1 MYCPSKRMMPRKS
14 KPVIATALND
24 LHRNGMKGVAL
35 LIDPEKCGDAEALEH
50 LVRLAAG
57 HKVDFIFLGGSL
69 IDDHNVDAIVQ
80 KIKGL
85 AKKIPLVLFPGNV
98 IQVTDKADG
107 ILFLSLISGR
117 NPELLIGQQVT
128 AAPLL
133 EKSSLEVLPTGY
145 MLVND
150 GQITSASYI
159 SQTIPLPNDKPAL
172 AVATALAG
180 QFLGMQYFFLDA
192 GSGAK
197 VPVSKAV
204 IRALSKKVDRPLIVG
219 GGIDSVEKARDAWEA
234 GADLIVLGNG
244 AEKNP
249 GLLTEVIDL
258 ANVYNVSL
266 NVN

>member
-1 MYCPSKRMMPRKS
+1 MPRKN
-14 KPVIATALND
+14 KPVIATALKE
-24 LHRNGMKGVAL
+24 LRRNGAKGVAL
-35 LIDPEKCGDAEALEH
+35 LIDPEKCEDTEMLDH
-50 LVRLAAG
+50 LVKLAAS

-69 IDDHNVDAIVQ
+69 IDDNNMDFIIQ
-80 KIKGL
+80 RIKRL
-85 AKKIPLVLFPGNV
+85 SKKTPLVLFPGNA

-180 QFLGMQYFFLDA
+180 QYLGMQYLFLDA

-204 IRALSKKVDRPLIVG
+204 IRAVHKKTDCPLIVG
-219 GGIDSVEKARDAWEA
+219 GGIDSVDKARNAWEA

-249 GLLTEVIDL
+249 GLLTEVTDL
-258 ANVYNVSL
+258 ANVYNLSL

>member
-1 MYCPSKRMMPRKS
+1 MPRKS
-14 KPVIATALND
+14 KSIIAAALSG
-24 LHRNGMKGVAL
+24 LHKNGVKGVAL
-35 LIDPEKCGDAEALEH
+35 LIDPEKCGEEEALER
-50 LVRLAAG
+50 LVRLAVTQ
-57 HKVDFIFLGGSL
+57 KVDFIFLGGSL
-69 IDDHNVDAIVQ
+69 IDENNLDALIQ
-80 KIKGL
+80 KIRIY
-85 AKKIPLVLFPGNV
+85 AQKIPVVLFPGNV
-98 IQVTDKADG
+98 IQVSSKADG

-180 QFLGMQYFFLDA
+180 QFMGMQYFFLDA

-197 VPVSKAV
+197 APVHKSVISAVSKKIDA
-204 IRALSKKVDRPLIVG
+204 PLIVG
-219 GGIDSVEKARDAWEA
+219 GGIDTVEKARNAWEA

-244 AEKNP
+244 TEKNP
-249 GLLTEVIDL
+249 GLLAEVTDL
-258 ANVYNVSL
+258 AKVYNLSL